1 MIETDD
7 LPRQHGDYFLK
18 DGNYSLDTYCQN
30 TTTLGSGLSDF
41 HKMILTVLKA
51 TFQMVQPKE
60 TIYRK
65 FKNSELNKFKKD
77 VRTEVQS
84 VNNYETFEEGFPKV
98 LNNHAPLK
106 KKFVPANIVSYMTK
120 VLRKANIK
128 LS

>member
-1 MIETDD
+1 
-7 LPRQHGDYFLK
+7 
-18 DGNYSLDTYCQN
+18 
-30 TTTLGSGLSDF
+30 
-41 HKMILTVLKA
+41 
-51 TFQMVQPKE
+51 MVQPKE

-106 KKFVPANIVSYMTK
+106 KKFFPANIVSYMTK

>member
-1 MIETDD
+1 
-7 LPRQHGDYFLK
+7 
-18 DGNYSLDTYCQN
+18 
-30 TTTLGSGLSDF
+30 
-41 HKMILTVLKA
+41 MILTVLKA

-98 LNNHAPLK
+98 LNNHVPLK